1 MVVKLTN
8 YGRLSPMAT
17 PASNRAKL
25 LSADPDVP
33 ELAAA
38 FKALSNPNRLAA
50 YLELLSCRGASV
62 KSCAMQDLMDML
74 KIGAPTLSHH
84 VKEMVNAGLIEV
96 ERDGKFLRCQ
106 VNESTRQRLA
116 RFFAGKGER

>member
-1 MVVKLTN
+1 MKP
-8 YGRLSPMAT
+8 ST
-17 PASNRAKL
+17 P
-25 LSADPDVP
+25 DPDVP

-50 YLELLSCRGASV
+50 YLELLRCRSASV
-62 KSCAMQDLMDML
+62 QTCAMQDLMDML

-84 VKEMVNAGLIEV
+84 IKEMVNAGLIEV
-96 ERDGKFLRCQ
+96 EREGKFIRCE

-116 RFFAGKGER
+116 RFFGSRGER

>member
-1 MVVKLTN
+1 MSKLE
-8 YGRLSPMAT
+8 RIKA
-17 PASNRAKL
+17 AAAQ
-25 LSADPDVP
+25 ADVE

-50 YLELLSCRGASV
+50 YLELLRCRSQQM
-62 KSCAMQDLMDML
+62 KTCAMQDLMDLM

-96 ERDGKFLRCQ
+96 ERDGKFLHCR
-106 VNESTRQRLA
+106 VNERMRQRLA
-116 RFFAGKGER
+116 RFFAERG